1 VQRAI
6 LALGALL
13 ALALVGPA
21 PVSPVHAQT
30 AVLKLPFAAGT
41 SWRIIQGYEGGTHGT
56 GPERYA
62 LDLVREGGPTAGT
75 EVLAPASGTV
85 WWMNPPGT
93 GNGCLLIKIDGGNGL
108 IVEMCHIIARPL
120 RVDQRVEVG
129 QPVGTVAP
137 DGAVGNNGLAH
148 LHLSLHRTPD
158 FGVTRIPAPFA
169 PPDGL
174 PLDGVSLPPN
184 GTPNQY
190 ACPGPT
196 CRGSLTSTNAV
207 GMQSA
212 PVSMPPAPSTVTGPP
227 PLAPVVVP
235 LTLRSGVVARVAAGP
250 NPGDCV
256 NVRGGPGLNTPVLTC
271 LPDGVLVTLVD
282 GPIAADGRLWWR
294 LEGLGWA
301 AADYL
306 IGVSAPVPVLQPGG
320 RAIVDAGA
328 GDCLNL
334 RAAPGLAA
342 PVLACLPSGAR
353 VTITDGP
360 RSADGRTWWQVDGRG
375 WAAADYL
382 QPRDE
387 S

>member
-1 VQRAI
+1 MQRAT
-6 LALGALL
+6 LALGAAL
-13 ALALVGPA
+13 ALALVGLARAPA
-21 PVSPVHAQT
+21 IHAQT

-62 LDLVREGGPTAGT
+62 LDLVREGGPTAGA

-108 IVEMCHIIARPL
+108 IVELCHIIARPL
-120 RVDQRVEVG
+120 RVDQRVEQG
-129 QPVGTVAP
+129 QPVGTVGP

-158 FGVTRIPAPFA
+158 FGVTRIAAPFA

-196 CRGSLTSTNAV
+196 CRGPLVSTNAASGQPIPAV
-207 GMQSA
+207 TPTA
-212 PVSMPPAPSTVTGPP
+212 PTPGGPP
-227 PLAPVVVP
+227 TPLLPASVA
-235 LTLRSGVVARVAAGP
+235 LRPGVTARVAAGP

-256 NVRGGPGLNTPVLTC
+256 NVRGGPGLSAPVRAC
-271 LPDGVLVTLVD
+271 LPDGVLVTVAE

-301 AADYL
+301 AGDYL
-306 IGVSAPVPVLQPGG
+306 VEVSAPTLRPGG
-320 RAIVDAGA
+320 RAIVDAGE
-328 GDCLNL
+328 GDCLNV
-334 RAAPGLAA
+334 RAAPGMAA

-353 VTITDGP
+353 ITITDGP
-360 RSADGRTWWQVDGRG
+360 RAADGRSWWQVDGRG

-382 QPRDE
+382 QPWDE
-387 S
+387 T

>member
-1 VQRAI
+1 MQRAI
-6 LALGALL
+6 LALGAAL
-13 ALALVGPA
+13 AFALVGLA
-21 PVSPVHAQT
+21 RATETHAQT

-62 LDLVREGGPTAGT
+62 LDLVREGGPTAGA

-108 IVEMCHIIARPL
+108 IVELCHIIARPL
-120 RVDQRVEVG
+120 RVDQRVELG
-129 QPVGTVAP
+129 QPVGTVGP

-158 FGVTRIPAPFA
+158 FGVTRIAAPFA

-196 CRGSLTSTNAV
+196 CRGVLTSTNAAGSQPALAAV
-207 GMQSA
+207 A
-212 PVSMPPAPSTVTGPP
+212 PVPAAPSVSPAASP
-227 PLAPVVVP
+227 AAPVA
-235 LTLRSGVVARVAAGP
+235 LRAGVTARVAAGP

-256 NVRGGPGLNTPVLTC
+256 NVRGGPGLTAPVLSC
-271 LPDGVLVTLVD
+271 LPDGALVTVTD
-282 GPIAADGRLWWR
+282 GPVTADGRLWWR

-301 AADYL
+301 AGDYL
-306 IGVSAPVPVLQPGG
+306 VGVSAPAPALRPGG
-320 RAIVDAGA
+320 RAIVDAGE

-334 RAAPGLAA
+334 RAAPGMAA

-360 RSADGRTWWQVDGRG
+360 RTADGHTWWQVDGRG

>member
-1 VQRAI
+1 MQRAI
-6 LALGALL
+6 LALGTALTF
-13 ALALVGPA
+13 ALVGLARA
-21 PVSPVHAQT
+21 PVLHAQT

-120 RVDQRVEVG
+120 RIDQRVELG
-129 QPVGTVAP
+129 QPVGTVGP

-158 FGVTRIPAPFA
+158 FGVTRVPAPFA

-196 CRGSLTSTNAV
+196 CRGPLTSTNAAGSQPSPTGV
-207 GMQSA
+207 SA
-212 PVSMPPAPSTVTGPP
+212 PIAVPGPLPAVA
-227 PLAPVVVP
+227 PLS
-235 LTLRSGVVARVAAGP
+235 LRSGTVARVAAGP

-256 NVRGGPGLNTPVLTC
+256 NVRGGPGLNAPVLTC
-271 LPDGVLVTLVD
+271 LPDGTLVTVAD
-282 GPIAADGRLWWR
+282 GPVTADGRLWWR

-301 AADYL
+301 AGDYL
-306 IGVSAPVPVLQPGG
+306 IGVSAPIPALRPGA
-320 RAIVDAGA
+320 RALVDAGE

-334 RAAPGLAA
+334 RAAPGMAA

-360 RSADGRTWWQVDGRG
+360 RAADGRTWWQVDGRG

>member
-1 VQRAI
+1 MQRAI
-6 LALGALL
+6 LAIGATL
-13 ALALVGPA
+13 ALALAGPA
-21 PVSPVHAQT
+21 RAPAAHAQT

-75 EVLAPASGTV
+75 EVLAPASGAV

-108 IVEMCHIIARPL
+108 IVEMCHIIAQPL
-120 RVDQRVEVG
+120 RIDQRVELG

-196 CRGSLTSTNAV
+196 CRGPLTSTNTA
-207 GMQSA
+207 GT
-212 PVSMPPAPSTVTGPP
+212 PPAPAPPSPRPSGIPLAGTGPG
-227 PLAPVVVP
+227 VRV
-235 LTLRSGVVARVAAGP
+235 LRPGAVARVAAGP

-256 NVRGGPGLNTPVLTC
+256 NVRGGPGLNAPVLAC
-271 LPDGVLVTLVD
+271 LPDGALVTITD
-282 GPIAADGRLWWR
+282 GPIAGDGRLWWR
-294 LEGLGWA
+294 LDGLGWA
-301 AADYL
+301 AGDYL
-306 IGVSAPVPVLQPGG
+306 IGVSAPVPTLRPGG
-320 RAIVDAGA
+320 RAIVDAGE

-334 RAAPGLAA
+334 RAAPGLTAL
-342 PVLACLPSGAR
+342 VLACLPSGAR

-382 QPRDE
+382 QAQDD

>member
-1 VQRAI
+1 MQRAT
-6 LALGALL
+6 LALGAAL
-13 ALALVGPA
+13 ALALVGLARA
-21 PVSPVHAQT
+21 PEIHAQT

-62 LDLVREGGPTAGT
+62 LDLVREGGPTAGA

-120 RVDQRVEVG
+120 RVDQRVEQG
-129 QPVGTVAP
+129 QPLGTVGP

-158 FGVTRIPAPFA
+158 FGVTRIAAPFA

-196 CRGSLTSTNAV
+196 CRGPLVSTNAASGQPMPAV
-207 GMQSA
+207 T
-212 PVSMPPAPSTVTGPP
+212 PPAPALGGPP
-227 PLAPVVVP
+227 APLLPASAA
-235 LTLRSGVVARVAAGP
+235 LRPGVAARVAAGP

-256 NVRGGPGLNTPVLTC
+256 NVRGGPGLSAPVRTC
-271 LPDGVLVTLVD
+271 LPDGALVTVAE
-282 GPIAADGRLWWR
+282 GPAAADGRLWWR

-301 AADYL
+301 AGDYL
-306 IGVSAPVPVLQPGG
+306 VGVSAPALRPGG
-320 RAIVDAGA
+320 RAIVDAGE

-334 RAAPGLAA
+334 RAAPGMVA

-360 RSADGRTWWQVDGRG
+360 RAADGHSWWQVDGRG

-382 QPRDE
+382 QPWDE
-387 S
+387 T